1 MTVPLDAPQLTL
13 LLSQFFLVCKVIQI
27 QDIQN
32 LICISSR
39 HGPEA
44 PSFAFGKFGARRR
57 EHSPVFLSGH
67 GSCLPADGKQG
78 LRASSGKE
86 NRNLAVP
93 CGHAGVDA
101 ACAPK
106 RRGIAGGRAGP
117 SCSAGGQPRSE
128 TRALPQGRAV
138 VRRHFVL
145 RSWLLAGSSASPLL
159 TAGGRAFFVG
169 GRAVHCTMVRS
180 ILTSTCRMPG
190 ASPVV
195 VVTTERS
202 PGLTKVGQ
210 RAQSAPRLPAPL
222 K

>member
-1 MTVPLDAPQLTL
+1 MHIQQTRPRGAEFRIWQIWGAKERTFSCIFKWAWK
-13 LLSQFFLVCKVIQI
+13 LSPCRWEAGTQSEFRKGESELNSAVWACRGRCGVC
-27 QDIQN
+27 
-32 LICISSR
+32 
-39 HGPEA
+39 PEA
-44 PSFAFGKFGARRR
+44 QRHCRRQGG
-57 EHSPVFLSGH
+57 PVVFSRWT
-67 GSCLPADGKQG
+67 A
-78 LRASSGKE
+78 
-86 NRNLAVP
+86 
-93 CGHAGVDA
+93 
-101 ACAPK
+101 
-106 RRGIAGGRAGP
+106 
-117 SCSAGGQPRSE
+117 RSE
-128 TRALPQGRAV
+128 TRGLPQGRAV

-210 RAQSAPRLPAPL
+210 RAQSPPDSQPH
-222 K
+222 